1 MLWLPRTFVGMSLI
15 VWPIPAE
22 DPLPPTSQT
31 LDLSG
36 QCLSYRSQRHL
47 SDDALFDIEV
57 RRNSSTLIAS
67 SRCSMAFAVSSYA
80 SDARPSSSALIA
92 RPNNSYACTRNPV
105 TGMSFLALAH
115 HPCLIEIR
123 LSVNTLMRCFASVI
137 VSVELAIIVLTST
150 MASRDR
156 AIIAVSDKDRAI
168 S

>member
-1 MLWLPRTFVGMSLI
+1 MGQTMRL
-15 VWPIPAE
+15 IPAE

-31 LDLSG
+31 SDLSG
-36 QCLSYRSQRHL
+36 QCLSYRSQRHFEDCL

>member
-105 TGMSFLALAH
+105 TGMSFLAQFAQ

-137 VSVELAIIVLTST
+137 V
-150 MASRDR
+150 
-156 AIIAVSDKDRAI
+156 
-168 S
+168 